1 METVPVPSA
10 LASCLSMLLP
20 CGFAVGPSRLCGG
33 RMGLWWVGRSLEAGS
48 LLGKEGDTEWASKY
62 HTDPIAHGRDG
73 ELSMN
78 SEPRAGQTNS
88 SQAEE
93 VLMEI
98 AANKE
103 TFLERAVWI
112 KFACQA
118 RSRGQQ
124 NVAVQCAC
132 GEVCAGECVD
142 VRLRVCQDI
151 QPGTELLL
159 YEDAVGK
166 SQMTAKPDAQYSST
180 GRTENKVEPET
191 ATANI
196 SIVQEK
202 GKETEDKQEEEEDEE
217 QHRNLHRCIKRSH
230 LTTHLRKRRATK
242 TTHTHTDND
251 NITTAGGHTDRT
263 GGHTDRTGGHTDRTG
278 GHTDSTG
285 GHTDRTGGHTDSTG
299 GHTDSTGGHTD
310 STGGHTDSTGGHT
323 DRTGG
328 HTDSTGGHTDRTGGH
343 TDSTGGHT
351 DRTGGHTDSTGGH
364 TDRTGGH
371 TDSTGGH
378 TDRTGGHTDRTGG
391 HTDRTGPA
399 AVDRQSHCKPTDR
412 QTDSGDL
419 SAPPPVRCSS
429 RLAAKP
435 RRVHCLSSRGKQPP
449 AVLDPPG
456 QTEGQSQS
464 SAEDDTCVTEKEVPM
479 KISRPDAEET
489 AAARDARETLS
500 GHPEVRERRYRCSS
514 CGKKFY
520 QIGHLKKHQFSHTA
534 EKPFSCQECGK
545 SYTSAESF
553 RAHQMSHRGERPFSC
568 PHCEKT
574 YGLKRDLKE
583 HLVLHTGEKPYVCEH
598 CGKAFARRPS
608 LRIHRLLHCSRMI
621 YTQPPKVQCTIC
633 PKLLANSGSLRNHMK
648 LHTGEKPHICQHCGK
663 CFSQKGN
670 LESHLRIHSG
680 EKPYP
685 CTECNQSFSQK
696 PDLRRHMFSHTGGGF
711 LCSYCGKSLRDPHS
725 LKSHERLH
733 TGERPHRCP
742 VCGKGYTL
750 ATKLRRHIKSSHMME
765 KPFSCHCGASYT
777 VRQSLLR
784 HQAQHRADG
793 GSQEEVRAEE
803 SEGGHGE
810 EAKNSSTK
818 DMQESA
824 ASGSSHPKPIRGRP
838 KKNSLPL
845 GEGEKEEGQGKR
857 KRTQGK
863 GEEKDTRKEAGGDE
877 EASGDI
883 QHVVYIHTDNLSTP
897 SSAPLLL
904 TSESS
909 LPAGTG
915 EELVEVVISEG
926 TEQCIVVHG
935 QQQTVGELLILQ
947 EEGSGLCSVAQTVEI
962 NTV

>member
-251 NITTAGGHTDRT
+251 NITTA
-263 GGHTDRTGGHTDRTG
+263 
-278 GHTDSTG
+278 
-285 GHTDRTGGHTDSTG
+285 
-299 GHTDSTGGHTD
+299 
-310 STGGHTDSTGGHT
+310 
-323 DRTGG
+323 
-328 HTDSTGGHTDRTGGH
+328 
-343 TDSTGGHT
+343 
-351 DRTGGHTDSTGGH
+351 
-364 TDRTGGH
+364 
-371 TDSTGGH
+371 
-378 TDRTGGHTDRTGG
+378 GGHTDRTGG

>member
-10 LASCLSMLLP
+10 LASCLSTLLP

-73 ELSMN
+73 ELPMN
-78 SEPRAGQTNS
+78 SESRAGQTNS
-88 SQAEE
+88 SEAEE

-103 TFLERAVWI
+103 TFLQRAVWI

-118 RSRGQQ
+118 RNRGQQ

-142 VRLRVCQDI
+142 VCLRVCQDI

-159 YEDAVGK
+159 YEDTVGK
-166 SQMTAKPDAQYSST
+166 SQTTAKPDAQDSST
-180 GRTENKVEPET
+180 GRIENKVEPET
-191 ATANI
+191 AATNI

-202 GKETEDKQEEEEDEE
+202 GEETEDKQEEEEDEE

-230 LTTHLRKRRATK
+230 LTTHLRKRRAAK

-251 NITTAGGHTDRT
+251 NITTA
-263 GGHTDRTGGHTDRTG
+263 
-278 GHTDSTG
+278 
-285 GHTDRTGGHTDSTG
+285 
-299 GHTDSTGGHTD
+299 
-310 STGGHTDSTGGHT
+310 
-323 DRTGG
+323 
-328 HTDSTGGHTDRTGGH
+328 
-343 TDSTGGHT
+343 
-351 DRTGGHTDSTGGH
+351 
-364 TDRTGGH
+364 
-371 TDSTGGH
+371 GGH

-456 QTEGQSQS
+456 QTEGQSHS
-464 SAEDDTCVTEKEVPM
+464 SAEDDTSVTEKEVPM

-489 AAARDARETLS
+489 AAAHDAGAALS
-500 GHPEVRERRYRCSS
+500 RHPEVRERRYRCSS

-670 LESHLRIHSG
+670 LESHLRIHNG

-818 DMQESA
+818 DVQESV

-838 KKNSLPL
+838 KKNSLPP

-863 GEEKDTRKEAGGDE
+863 GEEKDARKVQEAGGDE
-877 EASGDI
+877 EASGNI

-926 TEQCIVVHG
+926 AEQCIVVHG